1 MRKQPNGDVPRNKM
15 SEDKRANDTIATLNP
30 GGVARAR
37 EVNMDISIRAINH
50 HTASELEHA
59 ALSSV
64 FWELPCDDTN
74 TPTVS
79 ADPAF
84 DKQIWIQRV
93 LMEWGICGYTAY
105 VGTGDQGARLLP
117 AATVFFAPANYFPGS
132 QALPTKPV
140 SPDAI
145 LISNVF
151 VAPPYMGLYLEHQLI
166 DTVITEAKR
175 RGVKA
180 VEAFARAEE
189 DDEAEDQKEP
199 QDAFAEPL
207 TDEDAHYSPE
217 AYGGWKEREQ
227 SHTGDLKLDLLSIAP
242 LLSEDILEAQGF
254 EVVSKH
260 PQYPR
265 YRYEL
270 KSQGSLFANYAQD
283 DHTALNEAEPLR
295 TVLGGAKKSP
305 QKVGVMNEAQDL
317 AEMNEQLDN
326 EDDVSRND
334 IHTEADVL
342 AFMEAQWDHTEINE
356 KDPDGDD

>member
-1 MRKQPNGDVPRNKM
+1 
-15 SEDKRANDTIATLNP
+15 
-30 GGVARAR
+30 
-37 EVNMDISIRAINH
+37 MDISIRAINH

-79 ADPAF
+79 SDPAF

-117 AATVFFAPANYFPGS
+117 AATIFFAPANYFPGAK
-132 QALPTKPV
+132 ALPTQPV

-180 VEAFARAEE
+180 VEAFARLEDDVE
-189 DDEAEDQKEP
+189 DDEDLENKESLQDEASEPEDTLSKPSAQS
-199 QDAFAEPL
+199 L

-254 EVVSKH
+254 EVVCKH

-295 TVLGGAKKSP
+295 TVLGGAKKAP
-305 QKVGVMNEAQDL
+305 QKVGVMNEAQEL
-317 AEMNEQLDN
+317 AEMNEQLDDV
-326 EDDVSRND
+326 DDVSLNN

-342 AFMEAQWDHTEINE
+342 AFMEAQWEHAENNE
-356 KDPDGDD
+356 KDPDGDG